1 MNNLNSKVG
10 LFDGKKKGW
19 METFTGRKV
28 NPLELKEEDICIED
42 IAHSLS
48 LICRYNG
55 HCKVFYSVADHS
67 IRVARMLEG
76 SGWELGALMHDSAEA
91 YLGDVIRPLKYQS
104 NDLIEHENRALNVI
118 FSKYGIDLNLRATQS
133 IKDMDNIFIA
143 TEARDLMSSSGKE
156 WSNLSKP
163 LEDKIVPYL
172 DYQWVKEKFLKLFR
186 EYGGK
191 DTTLI

>member
-1 MNNLNSKVG
+1 MDK
-10 LFDGKKKGW
+10 GKGC
-19 METFTGRKV
+19 METFTGRMV
-28 NPLELKEEDICIED
+28 NPMKLKEGDICIED

-55 HCKVFYSVADHS
+55 HCRVFYSVADHS

-91 YLGDVIRPLKYQS
+91 YLGDFIRPLKY
-104 NDLIEHENRALNVI
+104 NLPDVLEAEDEALRVI

-133 IKDMDNIFIA
+133 IKDMDNILIA
-143 TEARDLMSSSGKE
+143 TEARDLMSSGGKE
-156 WSNLSKP
+156 WDNLPKP
-163 LEDKIVPYL
+163 LAGRLVPYP
-172 DYQWVKEKFLKLFR
+172 DYQWVKGRFLKLFR

-191 DTTLI
+191 DATLI